1 MVMHL
6 RTPAPDWGNKGARC
20 IGEDPEIW
28 FEDEELAL
36 AICNTGSKELP
47 GPCPVR
53 HECLLF
59 ALINN
64 NAHGVWGGL
73 PEYDRK
79 QLRKHVKKSEWAW
92 REPTPPELRDLPD
105 EDDDPLDS

>member
-1 MVMHL
+1 MS
-6 RTPAPDWGNKGARC
+6 PDWGATDRDGNFLARC
-20 IGEDPEIW
+20 VGEDPEIW
-28 FEDEELAL
+28 FDSQDEDLAL
-36 AICNTGSKELP
+36 AICNTGNKSTP

-53 HECLLF
+53 HECLIF

-79 QLRKHVKKSEWAW
+79 QLRKHVKKVNWAW
-92 REPTPPELRDLPD
+92 YEPTPKEDREDQSQPE
-105 EDDDPLDS
+105 S